1 MLKVKTS
8 LQFRKNEELP
18 TDVIVDIPEEYCNR
32 DKWDKF
38 IEDMLFSILRQKIKV
53 EYELID
59 NVTCR

>member
-1 MLKVKTS
+1 MLKVKAS

-18 TDVIVDIPEEYCNR
+18 TDVVVDIPKEYCNR